1 MNDEQFHG
9 FILRKS
15 SDTTFTKSKGFQ
27 LISITGANKTFHK
40 AGTRKMPPSSVEVL
54 KNVNLEIRENEFI
67 TIVGPSGCGKT
78 TLLRAVAGLTQL
90 DAGEIRVA
98 GELVSG
104 PSPDR
109 AMVFQ
114 SFALMP
120 WANVLRNVAFGL
132 EIRGVDRSEREKIA
146 REIIHTV
153 GLKGFENSLP
163 GELSGGMKQR
173 VGLARALAV
182 NPKILLM
189 DEPFGGLDE
198 QTKRLMQ
205 EELLRVWEG
214 ERKTVIFVTHSLD
227 EAILL
232 ADRCVLMAA
241 RPGQI
246 SEVLDVPLGRPRT
259 RDAERSSV
267 YIDLKEKIWDHL
279 RNAQVGEN
287 STEGN

>member
-1 MNDEQFHG
+1 MVLYG
-9 FILRKS
+9 K
-15 SDTTFTKSKGFQ
+15 KQ
-27 LISITGANKTFHK
+27 LGSQVNTVITISNAKKTFVTP
-40 AGTRKMPPSSVEVL
+40 ATRKTPERHVEVL
-54 KNVNLEIRENEFI
+54 NGIDLDIKENEFI

-78 TLLRAVAGLTQL
+78 TLLRAIAGLVKL
-90 DAGEIRVA
+90 DSGSIVAAGET
-98 GELVSG
+98 VSG

-120 WANVLRNVAFGL
+120 WANVIRNVAFGL
-132 EIRGVDRSEREKIA
+132 EIRGVDKDEREQTA
-146 REIIHTV
+146 RELIKTV
-153 GLKGFENSLP
+153 GLAGFENSLP
-163 GELSGGMKQR
+163 SELSGGMKQR

-182 NPKILLM
+182 NPRILLM

-205 EELLRVWEG
+205 EELLRLWEAQK
-214 ERKTVIFVTHSLD
+214 KTVVFVTHSLD

-241 RPGQI
+241 RPGRI
-246 SEVLDVPLGRPRT
+246 TEILDIPLGRPRT
-259 RDAERSSV
+259 REAERNSV

-279 RNAQVGEN
+279 RTAQIQELAEKAN
-287 STEGN
+287 